1 MKASKIRSIVTEE
14 VADPGKHLGGKLR
27 KPKEAGA
34 IHMLQEAVCGEEI
47 IFGNYMIGMEEER
60 N

>member
-1 MKASKIRSIVTEE
+1 MEK